1 MTTKKLDVKGLDAIR
16 KAKSDL
22 IKVRRIIREE
32 GEKLAKK
39 TGYRKQVLVCGGTG
53 CTSSKSMLV
62 IEQLEK
68 SLKDSSSCAMTF
80 IEWEEVQPVPPHTS
94 TCLR

>member
-1 MTTKKLDVKGLDAIR
+1 MTIQELEAIR
-16 KAKSDL
+16 KKKGDL
-22 IKVRRIIREE
+22 IKVRRVIREE

-53 CTSSKSMLV
+53 CTSSKSMQV

-68 SLKDSSSCAMTF
+68 SLKELKIDLS
-80 IEWEEVQPVPPHTS
+80 EVLPLP
-94 TCLR
+94 